1 MFSSHPSEPMVNQR
15 RFPDSAP
22 RSNCNN
28 IDLLVCPGIVQE
40 SDVLFTTKKITSC
53 DGQSGY
59 GNLLGYSSSW
69 LFASSDTRDSRS
81 CLLQALTGDSDP
93 SIDSDYYC
101 RNRLQKFIWA
111 LETKRRVFL

>member
-1 MFSSHPSEPMVNQR
+1 MIDQR
-15 RFPDSAP
+15 GLSDTGPGNDGHNVDIPVGP
-22 RSNCNN
+22 RVIQEND
-28 IDLLVCPGIVQE
+28 ILL
-40 SDVLFTTKKITSC
+40 STKKIASC
-53 DGQSGY
+53 NGQSGY

-111 LETKRRVFL
+111 LETKRRVFLKESLK